1 MRLNYLNG
9 EGWRAVSGLAE
20 FTANCSPDQVLLELV
35 KLRASQVN
43 DCANCVN
50 LHANRLR
57 EAGRAR
63 NVYRISS
70 YGGKPIALTSEKRRR
85 SPGRDL

>member
-43 DCANCVN
+43 GCAKLRQPACQSAARSGQSEERIQNIVVWWEANCFDE
-50 LHANRLR
+50 R
-57 EAGRAR
+57 EKA
-63 NVYRISS
+63 
-70 YGGKPIALTSEKRRR
+70 ALA
-85 SPGRDL
+85 